1 MQNSINN
8 FPQKRLVIAR
18 ALLFFAR
25 SNLLRGATMVAMVEI
40 ASPPKGKS
48 GGSQ

>member
-1 MQNSINN
+1 M
-8 FPQKRLVIAR
+8 KDVIAR
-18 ALLFFAR
+18 AFLFFAR
-25 SNLLRGATMVAMVEI
+25 SNPPYDTEI

>member
-1 MQNSINN
+1 
-8 FPQKRLVIAR
+8 
-18 ALLFFAR
+18 
-25 SNLLRGATMVAMVEI
+25 LRGRSCFLPEAISNYDEI